1 MLQYRYKTQY
11 IETSRKDKL
20 NLYIKKITVGNFDLV
35 KVILATWKTITEN
48 TF

>member
-1 MLQYRYKTQY
+1 MIKRDV
-11 IETSRKDKL
+11 I

>member
-20 NLYIKKITVGNFDLV
+20 NLYIKKKYL
-35 KVILATWKTITEN
+35 KEMP
-48 TF
+48 